1 MYPGPTVMVLSTVNK
16 KVGESKQQRQNK
28 KQQLKVDG
36 MTDEFLHLVK
46 TGDAMDM
53 LSAVV
58 HGDMGDDY
66 RVKDDN
72 VNKPS
77 SSSSSAAAAAARQKP
92 SSGAAAAAAAVAAA
106 HQDKKTKKSSAANKV
121 NKNNNSSG
129 GSRKRKVSMGTTAI
143 ASSLKKN
150 KTKAKK

>member
-28 KQQLKVDG
+28 KPQLKVDG

-77 SSSSSAAAAAARQKP
+77 SSSSSAAAAAAARQKP
-92 SSGAAAAAAAVAAA
+92 SSGAAAAAAA
-106 HQDKKTKKSSAANKV
+106 HQDKKTKKSSTANKA

-143 ASSLKKN
+143 ASSSKKN